1 MTKLTRPLES
11 TTRKK
16 IDLMLTNLGWK
27 TDEDSSNC
35 NVFTE
40 RAKTVEQD
48 KKFGGNNPDYVL
60 YQSGTDTPIG
70 IIEAKRKGQKIDEAV
85 KDAEEKYAEPLGV
98 EVILAYDGAFFKSW
112 HTKAKKELQI
122 DGVVVTQLLTERKLL
137 RFVAEGHS
145 ISELTPTVKHSRAE
159 LITIFE
165 AANNLLRK
173 EGLREG
179 IERFTEFANLLF
191 LKLISEMEKDREAK
205 GEQRILEEVYCWDA
219 FANLDAPRMLKYIN
233 DTVLPHLVKEYNH
246 SGDVFQSKLL
256 IQNPNTLEKIV
267 KKLSG
272 TNFIDT
278 DSDVKGD
285 AFEYFLRDSI
295 TIGNDLGEYFTP
307 RHLVN
312 LMIELVEPK
321 FGESVYD
328 CAAGTAGFLISAFSY
343 IKKRT
348 AMTDA
353 NFKIL
358 KEDTVY
364 GRELTSTA
372 KIAKMNMILTGD
384 GHTNIEQTDSL
395 EHPVMGRYDV
405 ALSNIPYGQ
414 ETDYGSLYPVPS
426 NNGDSIF
433 LQHIFKS
440 LKDKPE
446 SRAAVVIP
454 EGLLFRDDMVEL
466 RKYLLKNA
474 DIVAVISLPR
484 GVFRPYVKENKT
496 DIIIFRKDAKGTK
509 SVWFY
514 NLEADG
520 FDLSSDFRRP
530 VPENDIGDL
539 LGKWNAKAESDK
551 SWNVDIQTIKANNHK
566 LIAKEYAPKEQ
577 AIVSHFPIVKFS
589 TIMREA
595 KQTVR
600 IAEANEYTRIKVE
613 WYGRGIRFRDKK
625 RGKDIKVKEQKVTKA
640 EQFVV
645 AEIDAKMGSYGV
657 IPSGTRRVNRVVALL
672 PVRLRQV
679 EGQPEIP
686 QLHRSVRPLSGT
698 HQAVRQGHDKLCRHT
713 PLGRSSAHPASAVPR
728 RPSPNS
734 RRD

>member
-657 IPSGTRRVNRVVALL
+657 IPSELAGSIVSSHYYLFDLDKSKVNPRYLNYIA
-672 PVRLRQV
+672 RFGHYRDSSSGSSRARQTM
-679 EGQPEIP
+679 QTYAPRTFFSSP
-686 QLHRSVRPLSGT
+686 C
-698 HQAVRQGHDKLCRHT
+698 LCR
-713 PLGRSSAHPASAVPR
+713 
-728 RPSPNS
+728 PSKTKPE
-734 RRD
+734 